1 MNEELRKMV
10 VEAGCPEEVVD
21 TLWFN
26 IFIQKYT
33 SLLLDS
39 VLHFEEWQP

>member
-1 MNEELRKMV
+1 MNEELRQLC
-10 VEAGCPEEVVD
+10 VEAGCPDDVLD

-33 SLLLDS
+33 HVLLTAI
-39 VLHFEEWQP
+39 EEEYK